1 MTVTTLPQPSNELLD
16 DNPWRE
22 GRVGVVTVTLFFGV
36 FGLWAAFAP
45 LDAGVVAAGEV
56 KVSGN
61 RQVVQ
66 HRDGGVI
73 SMLAV
78 REGDQVEANQI
89 LMELS
94 AVELVAQERALAGQL
109 IELEASRARL
119 HAEAERRNTVTRPA
133 SWATLPEEYVGLAD
147 AVLARQQEELR
158 ARRSAVSALTGV
170 QGQRQSQ
177 LAARITGY
185 REQIAAVDQ
194 QLALVNEELRG
205 LRSLAEEGFAA
216 ETRVRATERLA
227 AELTG
232 RRAEL
237 LGLIE
242 QANEGI
248 GEAQMQSLSI
258 REDRS
263 QTIAEELRIAETQIL
278 EVQPRLQAVR
288 AQLER
293 ARVRAPTAGAVVGL
307 AFFNEGAVIG
317 PGERILEIVPDEQDL
332 IMSVNIRPL
341 DADNLHVGQIA
352 NVRLAAFEGRQMP
365 YARGEI
371 IRVSAD
377 SFEEPRSGARY
388 FVAEVKVSREE
399 LDRLAQASGGELNLS
414 PGLPVE
420 VVVPLRRRTALQYLL
435 EPLGQSVW
443 RSFREN

>member
-1 MTVTTLPQPSNELLD
+1 MTAAPTQSAVDVLLD

-22 GRVGVVTVTLFFGV
+22 GRWGTITIILFFGV
-36 FGLWAAFAP
+36 FGLWAALAP

-61 RQVVQ
+61 RQVLQ

-78 REGDQVEANQI
+78 REGDHVEANQI
-89 LMELS
+89 LVELS
-94 AVELVAQERALAGQL
+94 AIELVAQERALAGQL
-109 IELEASRARL
+109 IELEASRERL
-119 HAEAERRNTVTRPA
+119 LAEAQRRNTLVRPA
-133 SWATLPEEYVGLAD
+133 TWAGLAPEYAALAD

-177 LAARITGY
+177 LAARIAGY

-194 QLALVNEELRG
+194 QLTLVNEELRG
-205 LRSLAEEGFAA
+205 LRALAEEGFAA
-216 ETRVRATERLA
+216 ETRVRAVERLA

-263 QTIAEELRIAETQIL
+263 QTIAEELRITETQVL

-293 ARVRAPTAGAVVGL
+293 ARVRAPTSGTVVGL

-332 IMSVNIRPL
+332 IMSVNIRPM
-341 DADNLHVGQIA
+341 DADNLAVGQTA

-371 IRVSAD
+371 LRVSAD
-377 SFEEPRSGARY
+377 SFEEPRSGTRY
-388 FVAEVKVSREE
+388 FVAEVRVPREE
-399 LDRLAQASGGELNLS
+399 LDRLAQASGAALNLS